1 MMLYTDAS
9 LWLMGID
16 VITLVCNGP
25 LLLLI
30 ANGPI
35 LWQLRDPNSS
45 TVSWSHFAFWMIWNH
60 NAAGLVLCS
69 VMPGGM
75 TQRHMPPFLSHI
87 VENHHAL
94 ASTLFL
100 VVCLEIWN
108 NLPKKPTNQ
117 TLKKLLPLI
126 MAKSGFFFVRFISKP
141 SLLKSGSGWKLVAT
155 WKFTACVQQRPLHFP
170 RSCMIKELLSPV
182 SHPPLIGNPTSD

>member
-1 MMLYTDAS
+1 
-9 LWLMGID
+9 
-16 VITLVCNGP
+16 
-25 LLLLI
+25 
-30 ANGPI
+30 
-35 LWQLRDPNSS
+35 
-45 TVSWSHFAFWMIWNH
+45 MI
-60 NAAGLVLCS
+60 AAGSKQQHCELESFCLLDDLKSQCCRS
-69 VMPGGM
+69 CALLSDARWND
-75 TQRHMPPFLSHI
+75 QRHMPPFLSHI
-87 VENHHAL
+87 LENHHAL

-108 NLPKKPTNQ
+108 NLPKKPTDQ

-170 RSCMIKELLSPV
+170 CSCMIKELLSPV